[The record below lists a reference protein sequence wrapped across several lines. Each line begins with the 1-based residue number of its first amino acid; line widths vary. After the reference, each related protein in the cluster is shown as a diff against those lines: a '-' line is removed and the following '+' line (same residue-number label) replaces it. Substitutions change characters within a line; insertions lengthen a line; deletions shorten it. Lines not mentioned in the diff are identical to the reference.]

1 MKFFRLFRGSHSP
14 TREEGQ
20 AMMEYLIV
28 TLAMIIILMAPIPS
42 IVPGKTSD
50 HASVLTQLSEALRG
64 FYKDYSAA
72 ESQPVLP

>member
-1 MKFFRLFRGSHSP
+1 MFCRPFLHSDSP
-14 TREEGQ
+14 NREEGQ

-28 TLAMIIILMAPIPS
+28 ALAVVFILLAPIPS

-50 HASVLTQLSEALRG
+50 QASVLTQLSEALRG
-64 FYKDYSAA
+64 FYKDFSAA

>member
-1 MKFFRLFRGSHSP
+1 MYRRPFLSGDSQ

-28 TLAMIIILMAPIPS
+28 ALAVVFILLAPIPS

-50 HASVLTQLSEALRG
+50 QASVLTQLSEALRG
-64 FYKDYSAA
+64 FYKDFSAA